1 MYKLAFLCDMQY
13 LFTKGDFM
21 SYIYIYIYT
30 HFTVQYANINLLE
43 MFMKY
48 LNNSI
53 IKMSDICQNKV
64 GS

>member
-1 MYKLAFLCDMQY
+1 MYKLAFFCVMQY
-13 LFTKGDFM
+13 FFTKGDFM
-21 SYIYIYIYT
+21 SYIYIYI